1 MDLKKRLQDALGQ
14 SYFFDRELGAPGMSR
29 VFLAHEMS
37 LRRKVVVKVLPPDLA
52 ASVNLARFNREIQFA
67 AKLQHPHIVPVL
79 SAGVAGGLPYYAMP
93 FIEGESLAE
102 RLTRVGELS
111 VRETVRIL
119 RDVLSALA
127 HAHKNGVIHRDIK
140 PENVLLTGDDALV
153 TDFGVAKALSAETDA
168 SSGLTSSG
176 IAVGTPAYMSP
187 EQASGDPSTDHRADI
202 YAVGAMAYQMLTG
215 YQVFT
220 HRSPQ
225 AMFAAHAVERP
236 EPIISR
242 RPAVPA
248 PLADLIMRAL
258 EKRPSDRPQS
268 AREMLADLEL
278 AVAPSGETLVTS
290 AAPSL
295 AQKLPPTPPPPSKAS
310 DRRGLYMTI
319 VGTVVLLSLASSTWY
334 WYEHRQPAST
344 ETPSLA
350 VLPFENLG
358 NPTDAYFAEGMTEE
372 ISSRLG
378 RVKGLR
384 VIGHQSARGY
394 ANSKKSVSEIGR
406 ELGVTYVLAG
416 SVRWDRSRPGQNLVR
431 VSPALLRVSD
441 GTQIWS
447 EPSEDELK
455 GIFQIQSRVAEHVA
469 EAMRV
474 QLSAVDARSLAAI
487 PTENLEAY
495 DYYLRGQEAYRGAH
509 GSDLLTA
516 ANHFER
522 ATKLDPKFA
531 RAHAALGVA
540 HTDAFWFLADLRP
553 ERLEMARK
561 AIDRALQLE
570 PNLPAAHNALGNYYY
585 HGKLDYPAALEE
597 FSIAQRLSPDDAEA
611 AAFKS
616 RVERRQGKWDEAL
629 GDAARSVELDPRNS
643 IYLYDYAYGLT
654 LTRRYDSADAVY
666 RRVLEVDPT
675 DWRGHSGRTSIAL
688 LRAGD
693 VPLAIT
699 RLKEAQ
705 AKIEPS
711 RFASYIIGFAWPAY
725 LDKSLAEAL
734 RASRPA
740 GLLDQK
746 LYYYQNRGI
755 MAIGQKDTVTMRA
768 MGDSMLK
775 LIPRGVS
782 TGFMDQDMRAFIA
795 VAHAFRG
802 DKAKALE
809 GARSGTVPAVT
820 SRDAVRAGDYYI
832 IHGGIAAVVGAN
844 DEAIAAYEKA
854 LAIPSSTSRSMLRT
868 DPMLENLRKD
878 PRFQR
883 LIAAP

>member
-29 VFLAHEMS
+29 VFLAHEMA

-168 SSGLTSSG
+168 STGLTSSG

-220 HRSPQ
+220 PRSPQ

-236 EPIISR
+236 EPITSR

-248 PLADLIMRAL
+248 GLAELIMRAL

-290 AAPSL
+290 AAPSM
-295 AQKLPPTPPPPSKAS
+295 AQKLPPVVPTTSKTS
-310 DRRGLYMTI
+310 ERRGLFMAI
-319 VGTVVLLSLASSTWY
+319 VGAVVLLSLASSSWY
-334 WYEHRQPAST
+334 WYTRRQPAAA

-358 NPTDAYFAEGMTEE
+358 NPTDAYFADGMTDE

-384 VIGHQSARGY
+384 IIGHQSARGY

-474 QLSAVDARSLAAI
+474 QLSTVDAQSLAAI
-487 PTENLEAY
+487 PTQNLEAY
-495 DYYLRGQEAYRGAH
+495 DYFLRGREAMRGTR
-509 GSDLLTA
+509 GSDMLIA
-516 ANHFER
+516 ANHFQR
-522 ATKLDPKFA
+522 ATELDPRFA
-531 RAHAALGVA
+531 RAYAALGVA

-553 ERLEMARK
+553 ARLEMARK
-561 AIDRALQLE
+561 AIDRALELD

-585 HGKLDYPAALEE
+585 HGKLDFPAALRE
-597 FSIAQRLSPDDAEA
+597 FSIAQSLSPDDAQA

-616 RVERRQGKWDEAL
+616 RVERRQGKWAEAL
-629 GDAARSVELDPRNS
+629 ADASRSVELDPRNTV
-643 IYLYDYAYGLT
+643 YLHDYAHNLV
-654 LTRRYDSADAVY
+654 LNRRYDSADVVY
-666 RRVLEVDPT
+666 RRVLEVNSA
-675 DWRGHSGRTSIAL
+675 DWRGHAGRTMVAL
-688 LRAGD
+688 LRGD
-693 VPLAIT
+693 VPLAIAH
-699 RLKEAQ
+699 LKEAQ
-705 AKIEPS
+705 ARMDPADFTGHIIE
-711 RFASYIIGFAWPAY
+711 FAWPAF
-725 LDKSLAEAL
+725 LDESLLAAV
-734 RASRPA
+734 RASRPV
-740 GLLDQK
+740 GGLDQK

-755 MAIGQKDTVTMRA
+755 MAIDQKDAVTMRA
-768 MGDSMLK
+768 VGDSMLK
-775 LIPRGVS
+775 LIPRGV
-782 TGFMDQDMRAFIA
+782 TGFMMNLDMRAFTA

-802 DKAKALE
+802 DKANALE
-809 GARSGTVPAVT
+809 GARAGTVPAIT
-820 SRDAVRAGDYYI
+820 SLDAVRAGDYWI
-832 IHGGIAAVVGAN
+832 ILGGIAAVVGEN
-844 DEAIAAYEKA
+844 EEAIAAYEKA
-854 LAIPSSTSRSMLRT
+854 LAIPSMTSRAMLRA